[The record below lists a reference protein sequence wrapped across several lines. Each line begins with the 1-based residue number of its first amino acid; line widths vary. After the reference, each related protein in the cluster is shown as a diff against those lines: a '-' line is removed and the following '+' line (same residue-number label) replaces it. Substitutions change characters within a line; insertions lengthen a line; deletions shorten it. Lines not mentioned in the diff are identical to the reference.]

1 MTVPGRIFPIVVL
14 VFLCSSL
21 WGQTDRDSLFRLV
34 QAEYAEQE
42 TQYGMNYRRV
52 QGNAKFLH
60 NDTYLLCDSASWN
73 VDTRIIEA
81 FGNVQI
87 IQNNTMLHSEE
98 MIYYIEKDLAR
109 FRGGLVELF
118 DKDGNI
124 LRTDMLD
131 YDTRDSVAIFRQ
143 GGAMKDGEGN
153 VIEGRTGIYDGKVNS
168 FTFQE
173 NVEMYMD
180 SIDIKTTSL
189 KYMSR
194 EGKAYF
200 GSSTY
205 MWQDPG
211 FIKADAGWYD
221 RNNRMVYFANRVY
234 MNDDDYEAW
243 TDEVYYDQVS
253 GKVDMYTNSQ
263 ILDTA
268 NRVIYLGD
276 HLKYLPAEDSLSA
289 RVTMAQ
295 SPAVVYFGENENHQ
309 VDTLFMTADS
319 IFAYTVKRCDVPEA
333 EVSAAQQRV
342 DDLLYD
348 ALSKKREEEAV
359 KREEERI
366 EKLREYGKLPP
377 EWVEEKQKAE
387 ADSIARVS
395 LIDSLKNTGLMDSL
409 SIAAYLDSIDGKTE
423 AKPAEKEVAEAPS
436 DSVSTSEVVP
446 EVKDTTALKYVV
458 AYYDVRMYRTDL
470 QGKCDSL
477 VFTEVDSIA
486 RLFGKP
492 VLWNAGKN
500 QLMSEDM
507 SLLMKDGNVRRGSM
521 ITDAWV
527 ISQVDSLHFN
537 QIKSTEMLGYFHE
550 NQLYRFD
557 ALGGVNAMFY
567 LDEDGVLTTL
577 NQKEAKSM
585 IAAIKNGEASRLLY
599 LETIKSDAYPVSQ
612 IEIDRQRLKDF
623 KWRGDERPQTRLDIT
638 ARNINPTGDRSRYKG
653 VTKPRYKEVDH
664 YFDGYMTNLRKERRK
679 AALERQKARE
689 EAAAE
694 EAAIAKEVEEIP
706 ADRNVLEKAP
716 AVPAVDSVGVSE
728 SGAKGQQEPALEY
741 EDSVEKAGEA
751 IAISLKDAVATPE
764 VRDDAQIRKEIS
776 DEPVVK
782 QLSAKEK
789 KAVKRAERKARKE
802 AIKKARREARE
813 AAKAEKKARR
823 EAKRAAK
830 AAARAARHKKP

>member
-1 MTVPGRIFPIVVL
+1 MSVPGRIFPIVVL

-73 VDTRIIEA
+73 VDARIIEA

-87 IQNNTMLHSEE
+87 IQNNTMLRSEE

-131 YDTRDSVAIFRQ
+131 YDTKDSVAMFKQ

-153 VIEGRTGIYDGKVNS
+153 VIEGRTGIYDGKENS

-189 KYMSR
+189 RYMSR

-205 MWQDPG
+205 LWQDPG
-211 FIKADAGWYD
+211 FMKADAGWYD

-253 GKVDMYTNSQ
+253 GKVDMYSNSQ
-263 ILDTA
+263 ILDTV

-276 HLKYLPAEDSLSA
+276 HLKYLPAVDSLSA

-295 SPAVVYFGENENHQ
+295 NPAVVYFGENEDHQ

-319 IFAYTVKRCDVPEA
+319 IFAYTVKRCDVPESEISDA
-333 EVSAAQQRV
+333 KQRV

-348 ALSKKREEEAV
+348 ALSTKRAEEAV

-366 EKLREYGKLPP
+366 DKLREYGKLPP

-409 SIAAYLDSIDGKTE
+409 AIAAYLDSIDGKLE
-423 AKPAEKEVAEAPS
+423 AKPAEEKTAEAPS
-436 DSVSTSEVVP
+436 DSVSKAEAVP

-458 AYYDVRMYRTDL
+458 AYHDVRMYRTDL

-500 QLMSEDM
+500 QLMAEDM
-507 SLLMKDGNVRRGSM
+507 SLLMKDGNVQRGSM

-612 IEIDRQRLKDF
+612 IGIDRQRLKDF
-623 KWRGDERPQTRLDIT
+623 KWRGDERPQTRMDIT
-638 ARNINPTGDRSRYKG
+638 ARSINPTGDRYRYKG
-653 VTKPRYKEVDH
+653 VTKPRFKEVDH
-664 YFDGYMTNLRKERRK
+664 YFDGYMANLRKERRK
-679 AALERQKARE
+679 AALERQMARE
-689 EAAAE
+689 EAAVAE
-694 EAAIAKEVEEIP
+694 EAMVEKGAEEIS
-706 ADRNVLEKAP
+706 AGRNIPEKAA
-716 AVPAVDSVGVSE
+716 AVSAIDSIGVSE
-728 SGAKGQQEPALEY
+728 SRVKSQPELVLEY
-741 EDSVEKAGEA
+741 EDPVEKAGET
-751 IAISLKDAVATPE
+751 IAISLKDAEAIPE
-764 VRDDAQIRKEIS
+764 AS
-776 DEPVVK
+776 DEILMKKEVSGEPVIK
-782 QLSAKEK
+782 ELSAKEK
-789 KAVKRAERKARKE
+789 RAVERAERKARRE
-802 AIKKARREARE
+802 VIKKARREARE
-813 AAKAEKKARR
+813 AAKAERKARR

-830 AAARAARHKKP
+830 AAARAARHK